1 MPLRQARIPVSAIRR
16 DGGNSGDARPCGGFS
31 TA

>member
-1 MPLRQARIPVSAIRR
+1 MPLRQARIPVPAIRR
-16 DGGNSGDARPCGGFS
+16 DGGNSGDARARAGFS